1 MSIFREPVDDYRG
14 QGNLQYEGYV
24 MDLLDALAK
33 ELNFTYQL
41 DLIPDGK
48 YGFYDKEKKEWNGV
62 VRHIMDKKADMGV
75 GDITITHERRQ
86 AVDFTMPFMTLGISI
101 LYAKPEKEAKT
112 IFSFMKP
119 FSNLVWLC
127 IAASIFV
134 LVILLFILSR

>member
-1 MSIFREPVDDYRG
+1 
-14 QGNLQYEGYV
+14 

-33 ELNFTYQL
+33 ELNFTYQI

-75 GDITITHERRQ
+75 GDITITYERRT
-86 AVDFTMPFMTLGISI
+86 AVDFTLPFMTLGISI
-101 LYAKPEKEAKT
+101 LYAKPEKQAKT
-112 IFSFMKP
+112 IFSFMEP

-127 IAASIFV
+127 IAVSVFV